1 MSDPLTLIHGDALSS
16 LRTLE
21 SESVQT
27 CVTSPPYWLLRD
39 YGVEPLVWDGVENCD
54 HQWGDTIAVNATN
67 HTDKRR
73 WNHTR
78 NGRDEE
84 QPTEKRVAWLRTIVD
99 QGNVCEACGAWRGNL
114 GLEPMPDL
122 YVQHIMDV
130 FRELKRVLRNDGT
143 LWLNLGDSYAG
154 GRWGGGNAPATGD
167 LKPKDL
173 VGIPW
178 MVAFA
183 LRADGWYLRSDIVWS
198 KPNPMPESVTD
209 RPTKSHEYIF
219 LLSKSQ
225 RYFYDAA
232 AIAEPVLQ
240 SSLIRA
246 EAGVKFGGTNLCPD
260 TRLQSGK
267 QWLPKVEGPN
277 SRINRSRDPAH
288 EREYEGKNR
297 REDDQWSGR
306 RMLKNAKAA
315 RDNGAPHDSPFGAT
329 RNKRTVWTV
338 ATAPLQDAH
347 FATFPPDLI
356 KPCILAGAE
365 AGGVVLD
372 PFAGSGTTGKVA
384 IELGR
389 KAILIEPKAE
399 YVAMIK
405 RRCQTTIGLP
415 LQSAT
420 A

>member
-27 CVTSPPYWLLRD
+27 CVTSPPYWGLRD
-39 YGVEPLVWDGVENCD
+39 YGTGKWEG
-54 HQWGDTIAVNATN
+54 GDPDCGHTSIRKSPESDRKNKQGTNA
-67 HTDKRR
+67 
-73 WNHTR
+73 
-78 NGRDEE
+78 GSSRD
-84 QPTEKRVAWLRTIVD
+84 PIRGGCRL
-99 QGNVCEACGAWRGNL
+99 CGASRVDIQI
-114 GLEPMPDL
+114 GLEKTPDKYAVRL
-122 YVQHIMDV
+122 VEI

-143 LWLNLGDSYAG
+143 LWLNLGDSYAAARSYQVAQTRDAG
-154 GRWGGGNAPATGD
+154 SKRALASDFNDMSMSVPPG
-167 LKPKDL
+167 LKQKDL

-178 MVAFA
+178 MIAFA
-183 LRADGWYLRSDIVWS
+183 LRADGWYLRSDIIWS

-219 LLSKSQ
+219 LLSKSE
-225 RYFYDAA
+225 RYFYDAD
-232 AIAEPVLQ
+232 AIAEPVLR

-246 EAGVKFGGTNLCPD
+246 EAGVKFGGNNLCPD
-260 TRLQSGK
+260 TRLQSGNEWK
-267 QWLPKVEGPN
+267 PK
-277 SRINRSRDPAH
+277 AA
-288 EREYEGKNR
+288 REYGGKTRAIDPQANAR
-297 REDDQWSGR
+297 RI
-306 RMLKNAKAA
+306 LKNMKAA
-315 RDNGAPHDSPFGAT
+315 RDAGGDHDAPFGVT

-338 ATAPLQDAH
+338 ATAPFQDAH

-356 KPCILAGAE
+356 VPCILAGAE

-372 PFAGSGTTGKVA
+372 PFAGSGTTAKVA

-389 KAILIEPKAE
+389 KAIAIEPKAE
-399 YVAMIK
+399 YVEMIK

>member
-1 MSDPLTLIHGDALSS
+1 MSTDPLTIIHGDALGS

-27 CVTSPPYWLLRD
+27 CVTSPPYWGLRD
-39 YGVEPLVWDGVENCD
+39 YGVEG
-54 HQWGDTIAVNATN
+54 Q
-67 HTDKRR
+67 
-73 WNHTR
+73 
-78 NGRDEE
+78 
-84 QPTEKRVAWLRTIVD
+84 
-99 QGNVCEACGAWRGNL
+99 L
-114 GLEPMPDL
+114 GLEKTPNE
-122 YVQHIMDV
+122 YVARVVEIFSEV
-130 FRELKRVLRNDGT
+130 NRVLRRDGT
-143 LWLNLGDSYAG
+143 LWLNLGDTYAG
-154 GRWGGGNAPATGD
+154 GGNGGGGSFAKDGIRCALPGTDKNKAMRYGSRGVTVKSKRIARGSGRWGGGNAPATGD

-183 LRADGWYLRSDIVWS
+183 LRADGWYLRSDIIWS

-219 LLSKSQ
+219 LLSKSD
-225 RYFYDAA
+225 RYHYNAA

-240 SSLIRA
+240 SSLVRA
-246 EAGVKFGGTNLCPD
+246 EAGVKFGGNNLCPD
-260 TRLQSGK
+260 TRLQSGNEWK
-267 QWLPKVEGPN
+267 PKAEGRN
-277 SRINRSRDPAH
+277 SRLNISRDPAH
-288 EREYEGKNR
+288 EHEYDGKTR
-297 REDDQWSGR
+297 RISPQANSR
-306 RMLKNAKAA
+306 RLLKNTKQG
-315 RDNGAPHDSPFGAT
+315 RDNGMPHDAAFGVT
-329 RNKRTVWTV
+329 RNKRTVWMV
-338 ATAPLQDAH
+338 ATAPFQDAH

-365 AGGVVLD
+365 AGDVVLD

-389 KAILIEPKAE
+389 KAVLIEPKAE
-399 YVAMIK
+399 YVEMIK

-415 LQSAT
+415 LGQIGT